1 MNKLQT
7 FLTTKLL
14 GLAESVPRS
23 HSAND
28 YEPDWYDYRPLT
40 DSAVKGLNPI
50 ARDRQLDIVYSLF
63 LKNGLAKRIL
73 EIRND
78 FIFGDGFKYTLSAP
92 PALPKGEEKIKE
104 AMEVLDEFWEL
115 NRMDLR
121 FEKKGF
127 DLSLNG
133 MLVMPV
139 FVNKINGSVKL
150 GFVDPKNIDKVLTN
164 PLNVEEIQS
173 IKLKTSVI
181 PAQAGISSSVT
192 RSLKVIKPN
201 EDINDINYGLLD
213 GDCFYF
219 AINNVSNQPEGVS
232 DLLGSADWL
241 DMLDRLLYNTLQF
254 VNALSKYFQDV
265 ELTGADEK
273 RIEEWKQKNPVSQNL
288 SRFVHNEKVKYTILT
303 PNINN
308 ADPSEIVRLY
318 KNIVLGSQGFPE
330 HWFADGGNTNLA
342 TAVEQGTPVMRQLK
356 NRQQYIIYIL
366 QTMLRFALHKAYGR
380 REGFTLTKEELNKI
394 NINIIAPEFERKDF
408 NKIGDGMK
416 KIGDL
421 LEQAERQNWLTKE
434 SSGKI
439 FRSVLD
445 MIGYDLP
452 ADNKM

>member
-1 MNKLQT
+1 MNKIQ
-7 FLTTKLL
+7 KIIANRIL
-14 GLAESVPRS
+14 GLSESIPGS

-28 YEPDWYDYRPLT
+28 YEADMYDYRPLT

-78 FIFGDGFKYTLSAP
+78 FIFGDGFKYSVTGKNIPDA
-92 PALPKGEEKIKE
+92 KIAQ

-139 FVNKINGSVKL
+139 FVNKINGAVKL
-150 GFVDPKNIDKVLTN
+150 GFVDPKNIDKVITN
-164 PLNVEEIQS
+164 PMNVEEITGV
-173 IKLKTSVI
+173 KLKGAERSRSTQHPSSTLRVI
-181 PAQAGISSSVT
+181 
-192 RSLKVIKPN
+192 RLN

-273 RIEEWKQKNPVSQNL
+273 RIEQWKQKNPVSQNL
-288 SRFVHNEKVKYTILT
+288 SRFVHNEKVKYSILT

-380 REGFTLTKEELNKI
+380 REGFTLTKDELNKI

-445 MIGYDLP
+445 MIGYDLSE
-452 ADNKM
+452 